1 MIKQIEKD
9 MIDYSNGNK
18 KDIAHFIKVHSYASM
33 IGRLEGLDEDTQEI
47 LEITAIIHDIACPLC
62 KEKYGN
68 CAGPLQEK
76 EGIPLAKAFLQPY
89 PLSQDKK
96 DRIVYLVGHHHT
108 YTHVDGLDYQIL
120 LEADY
125 LVNADEMDHSKEQIK
140 RMDDSVFKT
149 KTGKDLLESIYLR

>member
-18 KDIAHFIKVHSYASM
+18 KDIAHFIKVHSYVAM
-33 IGRLEGLDEDTQEI
+33 IGMLEGVDEDTQEI
-47 LEITAIIHDIACPLC
+47 LEVAAIIHDIACPLC

-76 EGIPLAKAFLQPY
+76 EGIILAKAFLQPY

-96 DRIVYLVGHHHT
+96 NRIVYLVGHHHT
-108 YTHVDGLDYQIL
+108 YTNVDGLDYQIL

-125 LVNADEMDHSKEQIK
+125 LVNADEMNHSKEQIK
-140 RMDDSVFKT
+140 KMGDTVFKT
-149 KTGKDLLESIYLR
+149 STGKALLESIYLR